1 MDIHFNLKITF
12 NSVIKG
18 FNFKWALDEQKCFLN
33 LILNNNDKLKTNIS
47 NIYNLNQNKKI
58 KNYTILLK

>member
-18 FNFKWALDEQKCFLN
+18 FKWALDEKKCFLN
-33 LILNNNDKLKTNIS
+33 LILNNNDKL
-47 NIYNLNQNKKI
+47 NKH
-58 KNYTILLK
+58 LKYIQFKSK